1 MKKVLII
8 APEFMGYVVK
18 IADKLKKNKNLIVTD
33 IHIPTYQYNNIS
45 SRIKNFYLKKISK
58 DIKYEYREK
67 YINSII
73 GDEKYD
79 IILII
84 RPDLFAIKTIEELKT
99 KTKYLKTY
107 FFDGIYRFPRK
118 LKSLHLFNEIYSF
131 EPSDCKKF
139 GLKPLTNFIYEES
152 LGNSCQNKQIK
163 YSVFNITTY
172 DKHRFKLLLNIA
184 AFLKKQKLEYKI
196 IVKTNKKITNDLI
209 DIINEPMKLKDT
221 KILLENSICMLDFG
235 ALNEHKG
242 LTFRVFE
249 AMGLGK
255 KLITN
260 NSDIANYDFYDPK
273 NILIIDEKN
282 IHIPYSFMTSEYNPI
297 PKEIYNQYT
306 LDSWINKVFNEVLG

>member
-8 APEFMGYVVK
+8 APDTLGYIVK
-18 IADKLKKNKNLIVTD
+18 IAHNLKKRNVNVTD
-33 IHIPTYQYNNIS
+33 IHIPNFVYSNNLI
-45 SRIKNFYLKKISK
+45 RAKNFFLKKISK
-58 DIKYEYREK
+58 DVKFKYREK
-67 YINSII
+67 YINT
-73 GDEKYD
+73 
-79 IILII
+79 IILDEQYDLILVI
-84 RPDLFAIKTIEELKT
+84 RTDLFSIQTLENLKSR
-99 KTKYLKTY
+99 TKYFKTY
-107 FFDGIYRFPRK
+107 FFDGVFRFPRK
-118 LKSLHLFNEIYSF
+118 LKSLHLFDEIYSF
-131 EPSDCKKF
+131 EPNDCKKF

-152 LGNSCQNKQIK
+152 LVKSSQNKQIK

-184 AFLKKQKLEYKI
+184 AFLKNQKLEYKI

-209 DIINEPMKLKDT
+209 DIINEPMKLEET
-221 KILLENSICMLDFG
+221 KILLQDSICMLDFG

-273 NILIIDEKN
+273 NILIVDEKN
-282 IHIPYSFMTSEYNPI
+282 IDIPSSFMTTEYNPI
-297 PKEIYNQYT
+297 PKEIYKKYT
-306 LDSWINKVFNEVLG
+306 INTWINTVFKEVL